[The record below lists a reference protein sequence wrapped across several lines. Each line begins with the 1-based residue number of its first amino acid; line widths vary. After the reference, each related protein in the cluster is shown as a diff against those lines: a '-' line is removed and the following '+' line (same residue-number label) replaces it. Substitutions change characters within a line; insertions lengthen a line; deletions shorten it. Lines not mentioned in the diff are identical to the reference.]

1 MEKVFQKNGKC
12 FLNTEGSLFIV
23 GSTMVENAVFPDK
36 TALLKVNVKT
46 NTMESTNNGSI
57 TKNRIFL
64 LPIFHFSKLN
74 LKLRASYK

>member
-1 MEKVFQKNGKC
+1 
-12 FLNTEGSLFIV
+12 
-23 GSTMVENAVFPDK
+23 MVENAVFPDK